1 MPDKFFCR
9 LPIISGLIFLFNAC
23 TGIGPATTLFR
34 SASPHEQY
42 GQSLREAKL
51 TKTALGA
58 DWLAASERAL
68 RDSLKITIPY
78 RENGYFSAEKAF
90 AVGYRLDAQR
100 GDKMLIKA
108 ETQGSRAAQVFI
120 DVFSVDDRG
129 RTNLLASSKADTNVL
144 SWEPRRTQ
152 TYLIRVQPEL
162 LRSGQFTISVTREP
176 ALSFPVKGRDSRQI
190 SSFFGVAR
198 DGGRR
203 RHEGVDIF
211 APRGT
216 PAVAAVDGTISNVT
230 TNQLGGNVVFL
241 ADNERNIRLYYA
253 HLDRWNVTNGQRVS
267 IGDTVGFVGNTG
279 NARTTGPHLHFGIY
293 EFGGGAT
300 DPLPFIRQGRGP
312 ARQVLMADSR
322 LGTSAR
328 VSVARSFVR
337 IAPSSDAAIIREIPR
352 AAAVQ
357 IIGGTYAWPRVE
369 LPDGLTGYVATATLE
384 SITRPLRQQ
393 TLATA
398 RNLLDEANPLAATK
412 ATLSAGTTIDILG
425 AFDVFD
431 LIRESDGTTG
441 WLARQAT
448 PEANVKR

>member
-42 GQSLREAKL
+42 GQSLKEAKL

-78 RENGYFSAEKAF
+78 RENGYFSSEKAF

-129 RTNLLASSKADTNVL
+129 RTSLLASSKADTNVL

-216 PAVAAVDGTISNVT
+216 PAVAAVDGTISSVT

-328 VSVARSFVR
+328 VSVGRSFVR

-357 IIGGTYAWPRVE
+357 IIGGTNAWPRVE

-412 ATLSAGTTIDILG
+412 ATLSAGATIDILG